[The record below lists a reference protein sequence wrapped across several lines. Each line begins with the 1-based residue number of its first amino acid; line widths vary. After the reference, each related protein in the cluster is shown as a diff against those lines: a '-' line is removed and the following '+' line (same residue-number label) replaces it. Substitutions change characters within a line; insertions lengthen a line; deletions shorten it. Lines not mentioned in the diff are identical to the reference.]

1 MGRSLL
7 WFVFFLCNVYVAKA
21 THNRGGEIT
30 YRHVSGNTYEITVVT
45 YTKLTNAADRPELLV
60 KWGDNTQDSVPRTN
74 QTPLGNDIGR
84 NIYIAQHTYP
94 GPASYTISVEDPNR
108 NGGVINIPNS
118 ISIPFYIQTVLVIN
132 PFLGVNNSPTLLY
145 PPIDRGCTNRLFMH
159 NPGAF
164 DRDGDSLSYSLT
176 TCRGDQGLPIPGY
189 TFPNAS
195 FFFSLDPVTGDLT
208 WDKPVQ
214 QGEYNIAILIRE
226 WRNGILIGEITR
238 DMQVDIDACSNNPPV
253 FETLRDTCIEVG
265 QPLQI
270 VVRAT
275 DVDLNRIT
283 LTASSGMFNLP
294 TNPAV
299 FQQPVN
305 GNAAVASVFRW
316 TPDCSQVRNQPY
328 SVVFRA
334 VDNGLPNLV
343 ALQSWRIRVVAPA
356 PKNITATSRGGAI
369 TLNWD
374 AHPCNNAS
382 GYKIYRKQ
390 GPSGWNPDTCETG
403 VPAYTGFTLID
414 TVVGRNSTTLV
425 DDDNGNGLASGVEYC
440 YRVTAFFDG
449 PGTFVTSQA
458 ESYASAEVCQVVLRD
473 LPVLA
478 QADVST
484 TSKTNGAVQVKWAL
498 PTQLDTTQFPGPYKY
513 ELTRADNPAMNGA
526 LSIYQATGPWLAAL
540 TDTAFLDT
548 NLNTQDK
555 AWYYKIN
562 LLWDSNKPVGK
573 TRPASTHF
581 LKLTPQSARIRL
593 DWSYAVNWT
602 VDSFIVYRENLGA
615 FIPIDTVV
623 GANTY
628 TDRELT
634 NGVIYCYKVLS
645 VGGFRTG
652 NLPSISLNRTQ
663 ISCDFPKDT
672 VPPCPMTFTLDSN
685 CVALENTLNWTLPLQ
700 DCFDDLL
707 KFRIYYSPKLGDP
720 FIQID
725 SVGKDARTYTF
736 RSTRSSAG
744 CFSLVA
750 VDSSYNE
757 SSRDIFFCVD
767 NCPEYTLPN
776 VFTPNEDGKNDRFK
790 PFPYRA
796 VEKVEMKILNRWG
809 QEVFNTQNPDIL
821 WDGIS
826 SQTGQPCSEGAYFY
840 QCTVYYTRLGGVETQ
855 FLRGIVNLLR

>member
-1 MGRSLL
+1 MGRLLLLIFFTCLSLEAA
-7 WFVFFLCNVYVAKA
+7 WA

-30 YRHVSGNTYEITVVT
+30 YRHISGNTYEITVVT

-60 KWGDNTQDSVPRTN
+60 KWGDNTQDSIPRN
-74 QTPLGNDIGR
+74 SQTPLGNDIGR
-84 NIYIAQHTYP
+84 NIYQSIHTYP
-94 GPASYTISVEDPNR
+94 GPASYLISVEDPNR

-118 ISIPFYIQTVLVIN
+118 ITIPFYIQTVLIIN
-132 PFLGVNNSPTLLY
+132 PFLGYNNSPTLLY
-145 PPIDRGCTNRLFMH
+145 PPIDRGCVNRLFVH

-164 DRDGDSLSYSLT
+164 DPDGDSLSYTLT
-176 TCRGDQGLPIPGY
+176 SCRGDQGLPIPGY

-195 FFFSLDPVTGDLT
+195 FFFSLDPITGDLT

-214 QGEYNIAILIRE
+214 QGEYNIAIVIRE
-226 WRNGILIGEITR
+226 WRNGILVGEITR

-253 FETLRDTCIEVG
+253 IEALRDTCIEVG
-265 QPLQI
+265 QELVV

-275 DVDLNRIT
+275 DQDLNRIT
-283 LTASSGMFNLP
+283 LTASSGTFNLP
-294 TNPAV
+294 TNPAT

-316 TPDCSQVRNQPY
+316 RPDCSHVRNQPY
-328 SVVFRA
+328 SIVFRA

-343 ALQSWRIRVVAPA
+343 ALESWRIKVVAPA
-356 PKNITATSRGGAI
+356 PQNISANSRGGEI

-374 AHPCNNAS
+374 PHTCSNVS

-390 GPSGWNPDTCETG
+390 GPSGWKPDTCETG
-403 VPAYTGFTLID
+403 VPASTGFVMID
-414 TVVGRNSTTLV
+414 TVVGRTVTTFV

-449 PGTFVTSQA
+449 PGAFVTSQA
-458 ESYASAEVCQVVLRD
+458 ESYASDEVCNIVLRD

-484 TSKTNGAVQVKWAL
+484 TSETQGAVHVKWAL
-498 PTQLDTTQFPGPYKY
+498 PTQLDSTQYPGPYTY
-513 ELTRADNPAMNGA
+513 LLTRADNAGMNGA
-526 LSIYQATGPWLAAL
+526 QILYQASSPWLAAL
-540 TDTAFLDT
+540 MDTSFVDS
-548 NLNTQDK
+548 NLNTRDK
-555 AWYYKIN
+555 KWFYKIN
-562 LLWDSNKPVGK
+562 LLWNSNRSVGK

-581 LKLTPQSARIRL
+581 LKLTPQSARMRL
-593 DWSYAVNWT
+593 DWTYTVNWT
-602 VDSFIVYRENLGA
+602 VDSFVVFREEFGS
-615 FIPIDTVV
+615 FVPIDTVI
-623 GANTY
+623 GADFY
-628 TDRELT
+628 IDRDLT

-645 VGGFRTG
+645 MGGFRTA
-652 NLPSISLNRTQ
+652 NLPPVSLNRTQ
-663 ISCDFPKDT
+663 VACAFPKDT
-672 VPPCPMTFTLDSN
+672 VPPCAMNFTLDSN
-685 CVALENTLNWTLPLQ
+685 CVALENTLNWTVPTQ

-707 KFRIYYSPKLGDP
+707 KFRIYYSPKRGEP
-720 FIQID
+720 FVQID
-725 SVGKDARTYTF
+725 SVGKDIRTYVF

-750 VDSSYNE
+750 VDSSLNE
-757 SSRDIFFCVD
+757 GSKDIFFCVD

-796 VEKVEMKILNRWG
+796 VERVDMKILNRWG
-809 QEVFNTQNPDIL
+809 QEVFYTNNPDIL

-826 SQTGQPCSEGAYFY
+826 NQTGQPCPEAAYFY
-840 QCTVYYTRLGGVETQ
+840 QCTVYYTRLDGVETQ